1 MIGPYLSPETR
12 QMPDH
17 DLLTRHTKAWLA
29 RVIIGH
35 GLCPFAKSEFDK
47 GSIHYAVIDAPDQGQ
62 QLEQVM
68 AQCRAL
74 DEDAEKETSLLIFPQ
89 GLSEFHDF
97 VELLRR
103 ANALLKREGY
113 EGVYQFASFHP
124 DYCFGDASAEDPAN
138 YTNRSPYPMLH
149 ILREAGVEAALEGF
163 ASPENIPSRNIQ
175 LTQELGLA
183 AMQDLLADCY
193 K

>member
-1 MIGPYLSPETR
+1 
-12 QMPDH
+12 MPDH
-17 DLLTRHTKAWLA
+17 DMLIRHTKALLK

-35 GLCPFAKSEFDK
+35 GLCPFAKSEFDR
-47 GSIHYAVIDAPDQGQ
+47 GSIHYAVIDASDHTQ

-74 DEDAEKETSLLIFPQ
+74 DEDADRETSLLIFPK
-89 GLSEFHDF
+89 GLREFHDF

-113 EGVYQFASFHP
+113 AGVYQLASFHP
-124 DYCFGDASAEDPAN
+124 DYCFGDAGADDPAN

-149 ILREAGVEAALEGF
+149 ILREASVEAALESF
-163 ASPENIPSRNIQ
+163 PNPENIPSRNIQ
-175 LTQELGLA
+175 LTQGLGLA
-183 AMQDLLADCY
+183 AMQDLLAECY
-193 K
+193 R